1 MGTIFFLILFPIA
14 VAFVLLVTKAD
25 AARDVIVKIAA
36 AVIAAASI
44 FLAVQYFKSGGQM
57 FEVHYEWI
65 NYVMMAIEACL
76 AIYIIIIGIR
86 HKKYLASLFALIQ
99 TPLLIWFELTEGHHI
114 EVVNNMYFDRLS
126 MIMVLIIGIVGSLI
140 TVYALGYMKDFQ
152 HHHHGEADRRPWF
165 FFVMFVFL
173 GAMVGLVT
181 SNNLIWMYFFWE
193 ITSLSSFWLIGFTKT
208 KEATNNAFRALIM
221 NLAGGLGFAIGILIL
236 GFVYGTLELSTMI
249 TYGTMYSGI
258 MAIPAAFLAF
268 AGITKAAQ
276 MPFNS
281 WLLGDDNRLDICLG
295 LEVLPY
301 LLGYEWHEW
310 VQQAQ

>member
-99 TPLLIWFELTEGHHI
+99 TP
-114 EVVNNMYFDRLS
+114 
-126 MIMVLIIGIVGSLI
+126 
-140 TVYALGYMKDFQ
+140 A
-152 HHHHGEADRRPWF
+152 
-165 FFVMFVFL
+165 
-173 GAMVGLVT
+173 
-181 SNNLIWMYFFWE
+181 
-193 ITSLSSFWLIGFTKT
+193 
-208 KEATNNAFRALIM
+208 
-221 NLAGGLGFAIGILIL
+221 
-236 GFVYGTLELSTMI
+236 
-249 TYGTMYSGI
+249 
-258 MAIPAAFLAF
+258 
-268 AGITKAAQ
+268 
-276 MPFNS
+276 
-281 WLLGDDNRLDICLG
+281 
-295 LEVLPY
+295 
-301 LLGYEWHEW
+301 
-310 VQQAQ
+310 